1 MDAKTLLSK
10 DKKLLQWWTSVIED
24 ARFDQVMLILKASTF
39 EGNPTV
45 DQQSGITQFIS
56 SMENIVNADE
66 PPTVYASPGLNHNL
80 ETVRR
85 HVEPKPAEKPDKKKK

>member
-1 MDAKTLLSK
+1 M
-10 DKKLLQWWTSVIED
+10 VED
-24 ARFDQVMLILKASTF
+24 ERFNRVVMHLKAVTF
-39 EGNPTV
+39 DGNPTP
-45 DQQSGITQFIS
+45 DQQSGITQFID

-80 ETVRR
+80 DIPRK